1 MMKKMFLFLGLL
13 LLAAISVSAQGNSIT
28 DTPKGGTVR
37 IKITVGNTEVTA
49 LMADNAAARDFTSR
63 LPLSVWMDDFA
74 NSEKIFYPEPGL
86 TIKGV
91 SGGHTTKTGDICVY
105 VPWGDVFVYYG
116 LGGGYSKDI
125 ILLGS
130 LESGVE
136 VFNVEGSL
144 PFVKFE
150 ALR

>member
-1 MMKKMFLFLGLL
+1 MIKKLFLFLGLL
-13 LLAAISVSAQGNSIT
+13 LSAALSVSAQGNSIT
-28 DTPKGGTVR
+28 DASNEKNVR
-37 IKITVGNTEVTA
+37 IKIMVDNTEVTA
-49 LMADNAAARDFTSR
+49 LMADNVAARDFVSR

-74 NSEKIFYPEPGL
+74 NTEKIFYPEPDI
-86 TIKGV
+86 TIKGI
-91 SGGHTTKTGDICVY
+91 SGGHTTETGDICVY
-105 VPWGDVFVYYG
+105 APWGDVFVYYG
-116 LGGGYSKDI
+116 SGGGYSKDI

-150 ALR
+150 VLR